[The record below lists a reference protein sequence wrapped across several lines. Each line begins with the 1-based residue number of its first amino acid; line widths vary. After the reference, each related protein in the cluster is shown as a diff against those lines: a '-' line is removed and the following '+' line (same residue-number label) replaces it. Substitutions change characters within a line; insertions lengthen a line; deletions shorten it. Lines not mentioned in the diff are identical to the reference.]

1 MANLP
6 LALSVHHF
14 IDSVGADAGFA
25 AIIGLAILVLLYF
38 AQARETANL
47 REQAYESSQRVAQL
61 EARLTSLARQQAA
74 AAQVAPAQ
82 AARAGAVR
90 RPAPAP
96 APAFAGAVGFAG
108 PPAGVA
114 APALSAATRLIPATP
129 IAEPEPE
136 PELEPAVPEQGA
148 FEPDEQ
154 PVDNTALGGLPPATA
169 AAAAGGNGGNGASQ
183 GGVASPPRVT
193 PPPRGV
199 LPPVGA
205 GRPAQAARR
214 PGPAAATP
222 GRGAVA
228 PPPRFSEPPRRRLGL
243 RIAMLAVGA
252 LVIAA
257 IVVALLHFTNSGSS
271 SPNPTRASNTSN
283 APSTSTTRHKR
294 ASTVVPSAVTV
305 SVLNG
310 TATNGLAG
318 RISSQL
324 SSAGYKPGRVAT
336 ASDQTRTATIVAYMP
351 GHRAD
356 ALAVAQSLKLGPASV
371 QPVDPATQAV
381 ACPVST
387 QCTSQVVVTVGTD
400 LAA

>member
-47 REQAYESSQRVAQL
+47 REQAYESAQRVAQL
-61 EARLTSLARQQAA
+61 EARLTSLARQQQAS
-74 AAQVAPAQ
+74 AAQVAPA
-82 AARAGAVR
+82 ARVGGMR
-90 RPAPAP
+90 APAP
-96 APAFAGAVGFAG
+96 APAFAGAVAFAPG

-129 IAEPEPE
+129 IAEPEPVAPE
-136 PELEPAVPEQGA
+136 PDAL
-148 FEPDEQ
+148 EPDEQ

-169 AAAAGGNGGNGASQ
+169 AAAGGNGGNGASR
-183 GGVASPPRVT
+183 GGVTSPPRVT

-199 LPPVGA
+199 LPPVRA
-205 GRPAQAARR
+205 GGPAQAARR
-214 PGPAAATP
+214 PAPASAAA
-222 GRGAVA
+222 GRGPVA
-228 PPPRFSEPPRRRLGL
+228 PPPRFSEPPRRSLGL
-243 RIAMLAVGA
+243 RIALVVVGV

-257 IVVALLHFTNSGSS
+257 VVVALLHFTNSGGS
-271 SPNPTRASNTSN
+271 SPNSTRASNTSN
-283 APSTSTTRHKR
+283 APSTSASRHKQT
-294 ASTVVPSAVTV
+294 ATVVPSSVTV

-351 GHRAD
+351 GHKAD
-356 ALAVAQSLKLGPASV
+356 ALAVAKSLKLGPASV

>member
-14 IDSVGADAGFA
+14 VNSVGADAGFA

-47 REQAYESSQRVAQL
+47 REQAYEAAQRVAQL

-74 AAQVAPAQ
+74 AAQVAPARAAQ
-82 AARAGAVR
+82 AGGVR
-90 RPAPAP
+90 APAR
-96 APAFAGAVGFAG
+96 APAFAGAVAMAPS

-114 APALSAATRLIPATP
+114 APALAAATRLIPATP
-129 IAEPEPE
+129 VAEPQPTYDEHGVAEPT
-136 PELEPAVPEQGA
+136 G
-148 FEPDEQ
+148 Q
-154 PVDNTALGGLPPATA
+154 PVDDTALGSLPPATA
-169 AAAAGGNGGNGASQ
+169 AAVGGNGSSK

-199 LPPVGA
+199 LPTA
-205 GRPAQAARR
+205 GGERPAQAARR
-214 PGPAAATP
+214 PGAASAA
-222 GRGAVA
+222 GRAAVA
-228 PPPRFSEPPRRRLGL
+228 PPPRFSEPPRKRSLGL
-243 RIAMLAVGA
+243 RLALLAAGA

-257 IVVALLHFTNSGSS
+257 IVVALLHFTGSGG
-271 SPNPTRASNTSN
+271 SPNSTRASNTSN
-283 APSTSTTRHKR
+283 APSTTTSRRKRTVAVAPST
-294 ASTVVPSAVTV
+294 VTV

-310 TATNGLAG
+310 TASNGLAG
-318 RISSQL
+318 RISNQL
-324 SSAGYKPGRVAT
+324 TSAGYKQGRVAT

-351 GHRAD
+351 GHKAE
-356 ALAVAQSLKLGPASV
+356 ALAVAKSLKLGPASV

>member
-47 REQAYESSQRVAQL
+47 REQAYEAAQRMAQL
-61 EARLTSLARQQAA
+61 EARLTSLTRQQAA
-74 AAQVAPAQ
+74 AAQAAP

-90 RPAPAP
+90 GPAPAP
-96 APAFAGAVGFAG
+96 APAFAGAVAMAPG

-129 IAEPEPE
+129 IAEPEP
-136 PELEPAVPEQGA
+136 AVPQQDTP
-148 FEPDEQ
+148 EPDGQ
-154 PVDNTALGGLPPATA
+154 PVDDTALGSLPPATA
-169 AAAAGGNGGNGASQ
+169 AASSGGNGSST
-183 GGVASPPRVT
+183 SPPRVT

-199 LPPVGA
+199 LAPARG

-214 PGPAAATP
+214 PGPASATA
-222 GRGAVA
+222 GRAPVA
-228 PPPRFSEPPRRRLGL
+228 PPPRFSEPPRKRLGL
-243 RIAMLAVGA
+243 RIALLAAGA

-257 IVVALLHFTNSGSS
+257 IVVALLHFTGSGG
-271 SPNPTRASNTSN
+271 SPNSTRASNTSN
-283 APSTSTTRHKR
+283 APGTTTARHKR
-294 ASTVVPSAVTV
+294 AVAVVPSTVTV

-318 RISSQL
+318 RISNQL
-324 SSAGYKPGRVAT
+324 TNAGYKQGRVAT

-351 GHRAD
+351 GHKQD
-356 ALAVAQSLKLGPASV
+356 ALAVAKSLKLGPASV

>member
-47 REQAYESSQRVAQL
+47 REQAYESAQRVAQL

-74 AAQVAPAQ
+74 AAQVAPA
-82 AARAGAVR
+82 ARVGGMRA
-90 RPAPAP
+90 PAPAP
-96 APAFAGAVGFAG
+96 APAFAGAVAMAPG

-114 APALSAATRLIPATP
+114 APALSAATRLIPAVP
-129 IAEPEPE
+129 IAEPEP
-136 PELEPAVPEQGA
+136 PVPEQGA
-148 FEPDEQ
+148 PEPDEQ

-183 GGVASPPRVT
+183 GGVTSPPRVT

-214 PGPAAATP
+214 PGAASAAA
-222 GRGAVA
+222 GRGPVA

-257 IVVALLHFTNSGSS
+257 IVVALLHFTNSGGS
-271 SPNPTRASNTSN
+271 SPNSTRASNTSN
-283 APSTSTTRHKR
+283 APSTSTARHKR
-294 ASTVVPSAVTV
+294 TATVVPSAVTV

-351 GHRAD
+351 GHKTD
-356 ALAVAQSLKLGPASV
+356 ALAVAKSLKLGPASV

-381 ACPVST
+381 ACTVST

>member
-14 IDSVGADAGFA
+14 VTSVGADAGFA

-47 REQAYESSQRVAQL
+47 REQAYESAQRVAQL

-74 AAQVAPAQ
+74 APQAAP
-82 AARAGAVR
+82 ARAGAVR
-90 RPAPAP
+90 SSVPAP
-96 APAFAGAVGFAG
+96 APAFAGAVAMAPG

-114 APALSAATRLIPATP
+114 APALAAATRLIPATP
-129 IAEPEPE
+129 VAEPQ
-136 PELEPAVPEQGA
+136 PAY
-148 FEPDEQ
+148 DEHGVATTDGQ
-154 PVDNTALGGLPPATA
+154 PVDNTALGSLAPATA
-169 AAAAGGNGGNGASQ
+169 AAANGGNGSST
-183 GGVASPPRVT
+183 SPPTVT

-199 LPPVGA
+199 LPSDRG

-214 PGPAAATP
+214 PGGA
-222 GRGAVA
+222 GRAPVA
-228 PPPRFSEPPRRRLGL
+228 PPPRFSEPPRKRSLGL
-243 RIAMLAVGA
+243 RIALLAAGA

-257 IVVALLHFTNSGSS
+257 IVVALLHFTNSGGAT
-271 SPNPTRASNTSN
+271 NTTRASNTSN
-283 APSTSTTRHKR
+283 APTTTTTRRKR
-294 ASTVVPSAVTV
+294 TATVVPSTVTV

-318 RISSQL
+318 RISNQL
-324 SSAGYKPGRVAT
+324 NSVGYKQGRVAT

-351 GHRAD
+351 GHKAE
-356 ALAVAQSLKLGPASV
+356 ALAVAKSLKLGPASV

>member
-14 IDSVGADAGFA
+14 VNSVGADAGFA

-47 REQAYESSQRVAQL
+47 REQAYEAAQRVAQL

-74 AAQVAPAQ
+74 AAQVAPARAAQ
-82 AARAGAVR
+82 AGGVR
-90 RPAPAP
+90 APAP
-96 APAFAGAVGFAG
+96 APAFAGAVAMAPG

-114 APALSAATRLIPATP
+114 APALAAATRLIPATP
-129 IAEPEPE
+129 VAEPQRTYDEHGV
-136 PELEPAVPEQGA
+136 A
-148 FEPDEQ
+148 EPDAQ
-154 PVDNTALGGLPPATA
+154 PVDDTALGSLPPATA
-169 AAAAGGNGGNGASQ
+169 AAVGGNGSSK

-199 LPPVGA
+199 LPTAGG

-214 PGPAAATP
+214 PGAPSAAA
-222 GRGAVA
+222 GRAPVA
-228 PPPRFSEPPRRRLGL
+228 PPPRFSEPPRKRSLGL
-243 RIAMLAVGA
+243 RLALLAAGA

-257 IVVALLHFTNSGSS
+257 IVVGLLHFTSSGG
-271 SPNPTRASNTSN
+271 SPNSTRASNTSN
-283 APSTSTTRHKR
+283 APSTTTSRRKRTVAVTPST
-294 ASTVVPSAVTV
+294 VTV

-310 TATNGLAG
+310 TASNGLAG
-318 RISSQL
+318 RISNQL
-324 SSAGYKPGRVAT
+324 TSAGYKQGRVAT

-351 GHRAD
+351 GHKAE
-356 ALAVAQSLKLGPASV
+356 ALAVAKSLKLGPASV

>member
-47 REQAYESSQRVAQL
+47 REQAYEAAQRVAQL
-61 EARLTSLARQQAA
+61 EARLTSLARQQAS
-74 AAQVAPAQ
+74 AAQAVP

-90 RPAPAP
+90 APAPAP
-96 APAFAGAVGFAG
+96 APAFAGAVAMAPG

-129 IAEPEPE
+129 VAEPEP
-136 PELEPAVPEQGA
+136 AVPQQDA
-148 FEPDEQ
+148 PEPDGQ
-154 PVDNTALGGLPPATA
+154 PVDDTALGSLPPATA
-169 AAAAGGNGGNGASQ
+169 AAAGGNGSSH
-183 GGVASPPRVT
+183 GGVTSPPRVT

-199 LPPVGA
+199 LPPARG
-205 GRPAQAARR
+205 GPPAQAARR
-214 PGPAAATP
+214 PGPASAAA
-222 GRGAVA
+222 GRRPVA
-228 PPPRFSEPPRRRLGL
+228 PPPRFSEPPRKRLGL
-243 RIAMLAVGA
+243 RIVLALAGA

-257 IVVALLHFTNSGSS
+257 IVVALLHFTGSGSS
-271 SPNPTRASNTSN
+271 PNSTRASATSN
-283 APSTSTTRHKR
+283 APGTTTAARRKR
-294 ASTVVPSAVTV
+294 TVTVVPSTVTV

-310 TATNGLAG
+310 TASNGLAG
-318 RISSQL
+318 RISNQL
-324 SSAGYKPGRVAT
+324 TSAGYKQGRVAT

-351 GHRAD
+351 GHKPD
-356 ALAVAQSLKLGPASV
+356 ALAVAKSLKLGPASV
-371 QPVDPATQAV
+371 QPVDQATQAV

-387 QCTSQVVVTVGTD
+387 ECTSQVVVTVGTD

>member
-14 IDSVGADAGFA
+14 VNSVGADAGFA

-47 REQAYESSQRVAQL
+47 REQAYEAAQRVAQL

-74 AAQVAPAQ
+74 AAQVAPARAAQ
-82 AARAGAVR
+82 AGGVR
-90 RPAPAP
+90 APAP
-96 APAFAGAVGFAG
+96 APAFAGAVAMAPG

-114 APALSAATRLIPATP
+114 APALAAATRLIPATP
-129 IAEPEPE
+129 VAEPQ
-136 PELEPAVPEQGA
+136 PAYDEHGVA
-148 FEPDEQ
+148 EPDEQ
-154 PVDNTALGGLPPATA
+154 PVDDTALGSLPPATA
-169 AAAAGGNGGNGASQ
+169 AAVGGNGSSK

-199 LPPVGA
+199 LPTAGG

-214 PGPAAATP
+214 PGAASASA
-222 GRGAVA
+222 GRAAVA
-228 PPPRFSEPPRRRLGL
+228 PPPRFSEPPRKRSLGL
-243 RIAMLAVGA
+243 RLALLAAGA

-257 IVVALLHFTNSGSS
+257 IVVALLHFTSSGG
-271 SPNPTRASNTSN
+271 SPNSTRASNTSN
-283 APSTSTTRHKR
+283 APSTTTSRRKRTVAVSPST
-294 ASTVVPSAVTV
+294 VTV

-310 TATNGLAG
+310 TASNGLAG
-318 RISSQL
+318 RISNQL
-324 SSAGYKPGRVAT
+324 TSAGYKQGRVAT

-351 GHRAD
+351 GHKTE
-356 ALAVAQSLKLGPASV
+356 ALAVAKSLKLGPASV

-400 LAA
+400 LSA

>member
-14 IDSVGADAGFA
+14 VNSVGADAGFA

-47 REQAYESSQRVAQL
+47 REQAYEAGQRVAQL
-61 EARLTSLARQQAA
+61 EARLTSLARAQATASQAA
-74 AAQVAPAQ
+74 PVRVAAQAGG
-82 AARAGAVR
+82 AR
-90 RPAPAP
+90 APAP
-96 APAFAGAVGFAG
+96 APAFAGAVAMAPG

-114 APALSAATRLIPATP
+114 APALAAATRLIPATP
-129 IAEPEPE
+129 VAEPQTTYDEHGV
-136 PELEPAVPEQGA
+136 A
-148 FEPDEQ
+148 EPDGQ
-154 PVDNTALGGLPPATA
+154 PIDDTALGSLPPATA
-169 AAAAGGNGGNGASQ
+169 AAVGGNGSSK

-199 LPPVGA
+199 LPAAGG

-214 PGPAAATP
+214 PGASAPA
-222 GRGAVA
+222 GRAPVA
-228 PPPRFSEPPRRRLGL
+228 PPPRFSEPPRKRRLGL
-243 RIAMLAVGA
+243 RIAFLAAGA

-257 IVVALLHFTNSGSS
+257 IVVALLHFTSSGSS
-271 SPNPTRASNTSN
+271 PSPTRASSTNN
-283 APSTSTTRHKR
+283 ASSTATTRHKR
-294 ASTVVPSAVTV
+294 TLTVVPSTVTV

-318 RISSQL
+318 RISNQL
-324 SSAGYKPGRVAT
+324 MSAGYKQGRVAT

-351 GHRAD
+351 GHKSE
-356 ALAVAQSLKLGPASV
+356 ALAVAKALKLGPASV

>member
-14 IDSVGADAGFA
+14 VNSVGADAGFA

-47 REQAYESSQRVAQL
+47 REQAYEAGQRVAQL
-61 EARLTSLARQQAA
+61 EARLTSLARAQAA
-74 AAQVAPAQ
+74 ASQAAPVRVAAQ
-82 AARAGAVR
+82 AGGVR
-90 RPAPAP
+90 VPAP
-96 APAFAGAVGFAG
+96 APAFAGAVAMAPG

-114 APALSAATRLIPATP
+114 APALAAATRLIPATP
-129 IAEPEPE
+129 VAEPQTTYDEHGV
-136 PELEPAVPEQGA
+136 A
-148 FEPDEQ
+148 EPDGQ
-154 PVDNTALGGLPPATA
+154 PIDDTALGSLPPATA
-169 AAAAGGNGGNGASQ
+169 AAVGGNGSSK

-199 LPPVGA
+199 LPATGG

-214 PGPAAATP
+214 PGASAPA
-222 GRGAVA
+222 GRAPVA
-228 PPPRFSEPPRRRLGL
+228 PPPRFSEPPRKRRLGL
-243 RIAMLAVGA
+243 RIAFLAAGA

-257 IVVALLHFTNSGSS
+257 IVVALLHFTSSGSS
-271 SPNPTRASNTSN
+271 PSPTRASSTNN
-283 APSTSTTRHKR
+283 ASSTATTRHKR
-294 ASTVVPSAVTV
+294 TLTVVPSTVTV

-318 RISSQL
+318 RISNQL
-324 SSAGYKPGRVAT
+324 MSAGYKQGRVAT

-351 GHRAD
+351 GHKSE
-356 ALAVAQSLKLGPASV
+356 ALAVAKALKLGPASV

>member
-14 IDSVGADAGFA
+14 VNSVGADAGFA

-47 REQAYESSQRVAQL
+47 REQAYEAAQRVAQL

-74 AAQVAPAQ
+74 AAQVAPARAAQ
-82 AARAGAVR
+82 AGGVR
-90 RPAPAP
+90 APAP
-96 APAFAGAVGFAG
+96 APAFAGAVAMAPG
-108 PPAGVA
+108 PPAGVG
-114 APALSAATRLIPATP
+114 APALAAATRLIPATP
-129 IAEPEPE
+129 VADPQPTYDEHGV
-136 PELEPAVPEQGA
+136 AQ
-148 FEPDEQ
+148 PDGQ
-154 PVDNTALGGLPPATA
+154 PVDDTALGSLPPATA
-169 AAAAGGNGGNGASQ
+169 AAVGGNGSSK

-199 LPPVGA
+199 LPTAGG
-205 GRPAQAARR
+205 GRPAQAGRR
-214 PGPAAATP
+214 PGAASATAA
-222 GRGAVA
+222 GRAAVA
-228 PPPRFSEPPRRRLGL
+228 PPPRFSEPPRKRSLGL
-243 RIAMLAVGA
+243 RLAFLAAGA

-257 IVVALLHFTNSGSS
+257 IVVALLHFTGSSGS
-271 SPNPTRASNTSN
+271 PNSTRASNTSN
-283 APSTSTTRHKR
+283 APSTTTSRRKRTVAVTPST
-294 ASTVVPSAVTV
+294 VTV

-310 TATNGLAG
+310 TASNGLAG
-318 RISSQL
+318 RISNQL
-324 SSAGYKPGRVAT
+324 TGAGYKQGRVAT

-351 GHRAD
+351 GHKQE
-356 ALAVAQSLKLGPASV
+356 ALAVAKSLKLGPASV